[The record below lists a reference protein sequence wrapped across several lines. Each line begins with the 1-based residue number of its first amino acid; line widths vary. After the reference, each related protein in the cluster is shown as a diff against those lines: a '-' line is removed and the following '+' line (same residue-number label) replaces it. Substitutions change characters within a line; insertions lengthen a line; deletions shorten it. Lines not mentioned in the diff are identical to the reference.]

1 MKRKLIQMAGKT
13 IIVSLPSEWVKKYNL
28 KKGEEI
34 DVEEE
39 GRRLTITTSKEYG
52 IEKAKVNLKGATE
65 RVTRWTLAALHK
77 SGYDEITLEHDEK
90 ETVKIIE
97 EMIKDLFTGFTIME
111 QTKDRCV
118 LKSISKDLE
127 SEFEPALR
135 RAFLVTLS
143 MGEETLECIKNQ
155 NFKGLKDLIAKEHM
169 NNQLTNF
176 CERLLNKK
184 GYKDYKKTCF
194 MYVIVW
200 NLEKVC
206 DNYKYICNLLKDVKK
221 IEIHKEVI
229 KLYEQA
235 NNFFKSYYELFYNFD
250 INKLS
255 ELSIKKKEIEKEA
268 RKMVKGKNEIE
279 IELVDHLL
287 GVILQTTDFS
297 ATTIA
302 LNQKT

>member
-13 IIVSLPSEWVKKYNL
+13 IVVSLPSGWVKKYGL

-39 GRRLTITTSKEYG
+39 GRRITVTTTKEYEV
-52 IEKAKVNLKGATE
+52 EKTKINLIGASE
-65 RVTRWTLAALHK
+65 RVIRWTLAALHK
-77 SGYDEITLEHDEK
+77 SGYDEITIEHDEK
-90 ETVKIIE
+90 KTVKVIE
-97 EMIKDLFTGFTIME
+97 ELIKDLFTGFTIME
-111 QTKDRCV
+111 QTKDKCV

-127 SEFEPALR
+127 SEFEPTLR

-143 MGEETLECIKNQ
+143 MSEESLNCIKNHD
-155 NFKGLKDLIAKEHM
+155 FTGLKELIVKEQV

-184 GYKDYKKTCF
+184 GYKDYRKTCF
-194 MYVIVW
+194 MYIIVW
-200 NLEKVC
+200 NLEKIC
-206 DNYKYICNLLKDVKK
+206 DNYKYICELLKDVKK
-221 IEIHKEVI
+221 FEIKKDIVN
-229 KLYEQA
+229 LYEQA

-250 INKLS
+250 IIKLS

-268 RKMVKGKNEIE
+268 RKMVKGKS
-279 IELVDHLL
+279 ELETELIDHLI
-287 GVILQTTDFS
+287 GIILHTTDFS
-297 ATTIA
+297 ATMIA